1 MDIVTYAILK
11 KYLNDSLKGAGALKG
26 QDGKSAYDIAV
37 ANGFSGNEQEWI
49 ESLIGKPGETPSIG
63 NNGNWFIGLIDTGVK
78 AGAITNYNDLNE
90 KPTINGQIVEGN
102 LNIETLSLEQ
112 LQEILKDKLEWQDIK

>member
-37 ANGFSGNEQEWI
+37 ANGFSGNE
-49 ESLIGKPGETPSIG
+49 
-63 NNGNWFIGLIDTGVK
+63 
-78 AGAITNYNDLNE
+78 
-90 KPTINGQIVEGN
+90 
-102 LNIETLSLEQ
+102 
-112 LQEILKDKLEWQDIK
+112 